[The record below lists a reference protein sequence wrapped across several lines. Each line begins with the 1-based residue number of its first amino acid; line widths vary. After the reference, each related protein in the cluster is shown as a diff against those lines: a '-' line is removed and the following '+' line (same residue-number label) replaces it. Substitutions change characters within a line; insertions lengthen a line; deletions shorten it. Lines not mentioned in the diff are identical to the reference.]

1 MFVFCKRLMKIS
13 LLALG
18 LLLLGLPGVSFA
30 QQAAAVAPAKS
41 HFDAVSIATRFLSLL
56 PEELL
61 AQAVFPFDS
70 EERFDWHFVPRT
82 RKGLSMKVMNE
93 QQRNAA
99 MALLRMGLSEQGYHT
114 AQEIMDLENV
124 LRELENRP
132 SDDTRRDPINYSF
145 SIFGTPSEQQPWG
158 WRIEGHHLSL
168 HFSFISRK
176 QISFMPGFM
185 GTNPAIVPS
194 GPQKGRQ
201 ILKRESEVAYELLK
215 SFTPDQ
221 LQQVVFAAESPYE
234 IITANNRK
242 ISLESPA
249 GLSYAL
255 MNASQKK
262 KMLELLNVYIGRYHK
277 TLANNRVAQLEKMGL
292 DKIYFAWAGSQDR
305 STGHY
310 YRIQGP
316 TLLIEFDNTQ
326 NDANHVHTVV
336 RDLNN
341 DFGED
346 FLSEHYKQNA
356 HQK

>member
-1 MFVFCKRLMKIS
+1 MKLSSIV
-13 LLALG
+13 LG
-18 LLLLGLPGVSFA
+18 LLLCGLPNLSFA
-30 QQAAAVAPAKS
+30 QQAATVAPAQS
-41 HFDAVSIATRFLSLL
+41 LSDAVGTANRFLGLL
-56 PEELL
+56 PEDLR

-82 RKGLSMKVMNE
+82 RKGLSMKAMNE
-93 QQRNAA
+93 QQRSAA
-99 MALLRMGLSEQGYHT
+99 MAMLRMGLSEQGYKT
-114 AQEIMDLENV
+114 AQAIMHLENV

-132 SDDTRRDPINYSF
+132 PDDTRRDPDNYSF
-145 SIFGTPSEQQPWG
+145 SIFGTPAEHQPWG

-176 QISFMPGFM
+176 LISFTPGFM

-201 ILKRESEVAYELLK
+201 ILKRESDVAYELLK

-242 ISLESPA
+242 ISLESPV
-249 GLSYAL
+249 GLSYAG
-255 MNASQKK
+255 MNASQRKK
-262 KMLELLNVYIGRYHK
+262 LVELLNVYIGRYHK
-277 TLANNRVAQLEKMGL
+277 TLANNRMAQLEKMGL
-292 DKIYFAWAGSQDR
+292 GKIHFAWAGSQDR
-305 STGHY
+305 SAGHY

-346 FLSEHYKQNA
+346 FLSEHYKQNK